1 MVAAGDAIQDEDM
14 VNAMRVE
21 LTPLTTRVV
30 HLWKKRQSLLERD
43 EEVGTEELEMG
54 AALDGMHMAVAAAD
68 FSGHWLWLC
77 ARCNISCRLCTR

>member
-68 FSGHWLWLC
+68 FSGRWL
-77 ARCNISCRLCTR
+77 

>member
-1 MVAAGDAIQDEDM
+1 MVTAGDAIQDKDM

-21 LTPLTTRVV
+21 LTPLTIQVV
-30 HLWKKRQSLLERD
+30 HLWKKRQPLLERD

-68 FSGHWLWLC
+68 FSGRWL
-77 ARCNISCRLCTR
+77 